1 MGVDSCSH
9 HGGRGVRDP
18 DPLPLQRPLLLPFLV
33 SPHSGS
39 TRCALCTSGLLR
51 RSSHWI
57 LPCWTL
63 CLISQRPLIT
73 VRFLVCPMSSFL
85 SGCFL
90 PGGAAAQSRNWP
102 GCSHSPG
109 QPLSLQG
116 QEAPSVDKPRVSAYC
131 CLSSGHL
138 LSRGALSPHPA
149 GVTATRRSAQQHSV
163 RVPLD
168 SSALASEHPPVMCS
182 RGVRSHSN
190 PRSYCDR
197 VKGRFPK
204 WLPPSSPPSPCPP
217 PRGVVGGPLRPL
229 KLRHPRARGACLSGE
244 HRGRGPGGSHPAPRL
259 QSTDPALSAPSEG
272 PDRDLPGGARLNDKV
287 IVASAL
293 RAGAACRAAPGNWP
307 GLASLFC
314 GFFSLLMSVFCC

>member
-9 HGGRGVRDP
+9 HHGRGVRDP
-18 DPLPLQRPLLLPFLV
+18 DPLPLRRPLLLPFLV

-63 CLISQRPLIT
+63 CLMSQRPLIT

-116 QEAPSVDKPRVSAYC
+116 QEVPSVDKPRVSAC
-131 CLSSGHL
+131 CFLPSGHL
-138 LSRGALSPHPA
+138 LSCGALSPHPA

-163 RVPLD
+163 RVPRD

-182 RGVRSHSN
+182 RGARSHSN
-190 PRSYCDR
+190 PRSHCNR
-197 VKGRFPK
+197 LKGAFLNGCCP
-204 WLPPSSPPSPCPP
+204 LP
-217 PRGVVGGPLRPL
+217 
-229 KLRHPRARGACLSGE
+229 HPRHAPHL
-244 HRGRGPGGSHPAPRL
+244 GG
-259 QSTDPALSAPSEG
+259 
-272 PDRDLPGGARLNDKV
+272 
-287 IVASAL
+287 
-293 RAGAACRAAPGNWP
+293 
-307 GLASLFC
+307 
-314 GFFSLLMSVFCC
+314 